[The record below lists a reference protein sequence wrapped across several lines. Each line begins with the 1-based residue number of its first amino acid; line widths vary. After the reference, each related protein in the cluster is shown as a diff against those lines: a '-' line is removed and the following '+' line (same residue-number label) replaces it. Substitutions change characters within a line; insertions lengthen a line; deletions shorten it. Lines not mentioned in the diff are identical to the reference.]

1 MKKQKQQ
8 GIKKRLTKGFV
19 KAAVIGAIAAMIGVV
34 ALLIAASQYEKA
46 LNRYGFTQ
54 GDIGKAMTAFSESR
68 SALRAVVGYD
78 EEAVIK
84 KQTELHTEKK
94 EAFNTY
100 MEELDRTLR
109 FDEGRTAYDEVLRA
123 LDGYWELD
131 EQVLQLAISDDADGY
146 LKAQELDTGDLTTQ
160 YENVYAQFVNL
171 MNVCVEKGDR
181 AEKNLRHMEFIMLI
195 VILVIVISSFW
206 SSVILGKKM
215 AGDIEKPMVAL
226 ADRLQSFAQGDLV
239 SEFPECNT
247 EDEIAYMIRVAKEMA
262 DNLNLIITDAGELLG
277 QMADGNYAIG
287 TKIEEKYVGQ
297 FGALKNAMRKMN
309 RQMNSTLEQV
319 EEAAKQVSAGAE
331 NLAQSAQSL
340 AEGATD
346 QAGSVEELTA
356 TITNITDSVTRTAG
370 ELQKTTQKAEN
381 YAKQADEGHTQM
393 KSLMEEMD
401 RINET
406 SKKIQ
411 NIIADIEDIAS
422 QTNLLSL
429 NAAIEAA
436 RAGESGKGFAVVA
449 NQVNVLADQSAQAA
463 KESATLIETSVKAV
477 EKGMV
482 IAEQTASQL
491 QGVAEDSQVITKE
504 VTNIA
509 ETLETQTTEIK
520 QINDGIEQINDVVQT
535 NSATSEECAAASQEM
550 SSEAENLRE
559 MIQKFKVAENKN

>member
-1 MKKQKQQ
+1 
-8 GIKKRLTKGFV
+8 
-19 KAAVIGAIAAMIGVV
+19 
-34 ALLIAASQYEKA
+34 
-46 LNRYGFTQ
+46 
-54 GDIGKAMTAFSESR
+54 
-68 SALRAVVGYD
+68 
-78 EEAVIK
+78 
-84 KQTELHTEKK
+84 
-94 EAFNTY
+94 
-100 MEELDRTLR
+100 
-109 FDEGRTAYDEVLRA
+109 
-123 LDGYWELD
+123 
-131 EQVLQLAISDDADGY
+131 
-146 LKAQELDTGDLTTQ
+146 
-160 YENVYAQFVNL
+160 
-171 MNVCVEKGDR
+171 
-181 AEKNLRHMEFIMLI
+181 
-195 VILVIVISSFW
+195 
-206 SSVILGKKM
+206 
-215 AGDIEKPMVAL
+215 MVAL

-406 SKKIQ
+406 SKRYRILLLTLKI
-411 NIIADIEDIAS
+411 
-422 QTNLLSL
+422 
-429 NAAIEAA
+429 
-436 RAGESGKGFAVVA
+436 
-449 NQVNVLADQSAQAA
+449 
-463 KESATLIETSVKAV
+463 
-477 EKGMV
+477 
-482 IAEQTASQL
+482 
-491 QGVAEDSQVITKE
+491 
-504 VTNIA
+504 
-509 ETLETQTTEIK
+509 
-520 QINDGIEQINDVVQT
+520 
-535 NSATSEECAAASQEM
+535 
-550 SSEAENLRE
+550 LR
-559 MIQKFKVAENKN
+559 VRRTCCL